1 MKVTVN
7 VPGIK
12 YVKHYADNVVAKT
25 TKAHV
30 IRKIQGTLV
39 AGFGMYGTGFV
50 ASAHKDRDF
59 VRVYNIE
66 KRRKVVKV
74 VTDPK
79 KLKKGIKREIV
90 TPSHWVVTYYDFP
103 LELLKVAKIRV
114 VQGTRTFK
122 IESLKK
128 G

>member
-1 MKVTVN
+1 MKITVN
-7 VPGIK
+7 V
-12 YVKHYADNVVAKT
+12 
-25 TKAHV
+25 
-30 IRKIQGTLV
+30 QGTTYTPKQNMDSTKIAGSTKDSVLRHIKRNLVRGDCTYGYGLV
-39 AGFGMYGTGFV
+39 ALRN
-50 ASAHKDRDF
+50 DNF

-90 TPSHWVVTYYDFP
+90 TPSHWVATYYDFP

-122 IESLKK
+122 IENIK
-128 G
+128 

>member
-1 MKVTVN
+1 MKITVN
-7 VPGIK
+7 VPGSK
-12 YVKHYADNVVAKT
+12 YAKHYADNVVAKT

-30 IRKIQGTLV
+30 IRGIQGTLV
-39 AGFGMYGTGFV
+39 GGFGTYGTGFV
-50 ASAHKDRDF
+50 TFVYKDRDF

-74 VTDPK
+74 VTDSK

-90 TPSHWVVTYYDFP
+90 TPSHWVATYYDFP

-122 IESLKK
+122 IENIK
-128 G
+128 